1 MVLNL
6 TIRNAKESDAVA
18 IAQILKTLGWF
29 AHLNSISDEESA
41 AQIKQNIALCHA
53 DNSHCVY
60 VAENA
65 EGDVLGYVAV
75 HWLPSLFL
83 PTPEGYLSELFIHDA
98 YRGQGIGKALL
109 ANVISEATNRGCS
122 RLTLNNHKDRES
134 YQRGFYCKQGWIERE
149 TVANFKFNLD

>member
-1 MVLNL
+1 MPNL
-6 TIRNAKESDAVA
+6 TIRQANESDAPA
-18 IAQILKTLGWF
+18 IAQILKALGWF

-41 AQIKQNIALCHA
+41 AQIKKHIALCHA
-53 DNSHCVY
+53 DNSHSVY

-83 PTPEGYLSELFIHDA
+83 PASEGYLSELFIHDA

-109 ANVISEATNRGCS
+109 ATVTSEANDRGCL
-122 RLTLNNHKDRES
+122 RLTLINHKDRDS
-134 YQRGFYCKQGWIERE
+134 YQREFYRKQGWIERE
-149 TVANFKFNLD
+149 TVANFVYKFNS